1 MPRLNNNN
9 WNSYSNRYST
19 STYNNEREF
28 FNTYHLLQ
36 SPEQVE
42 IDVYLTGRQNS
53 LLESC
58 MQLSQRPASGDR
70 ELVIGNLIYD
80 FEEEELEDLEDFSGD
95 PSNPLRAAL
104 QEIADAL
111 QINIHVFV
119 GHIDICQDYLT
130 PYESRLPML
139 TKPTIV
145 LLIGCLGSEYAKE
158 ANQKEIWMNSQ
169 AVVMAFEDLVHI
181 YDFEI
186 YGCKQ
191 SHVSIQNMSCE
202 YDGVKEDY
210 KELVDRYGRRNQELL
225 DDYDL
230 HRASHDA
237 TNKLVECCNAK
248 INRFRSIFLKKL
260 RERGCAKFTKDRLQA
275 KMAALLKEDGSLDRD
290 KIENPASYIFSYA
303 DGLECNTEDCAIS
316 NPYEGSEERAKIFN
330 DRSELFR
337 LYEEIQN
344 LSENNGPIKE
354 NDAEVLKKLKS
365 LSESKKKIFTYIGL
379 NGSLLCVLAWNGCVE
394 SVEYILKQ
402 KIDLPLYS
410 KDRWQ
415 GTFVDNLLKSGNTSE
430 ENCYRIIVKILE
442 KYPDFFTNDNSPI
455 CSVLAHACEIGFY
468 SIIQLLSYKISEDFA
483 YCVHLDNNY
492 NLLFSTFRI
501 LPWSTEKAYK
511 IVKLLLA
518 KGANPNHKL
527 NEEDDIFTYYFKQ
540 HVPLVKEKILRE
552 LCNYGYSNI
561 NAINA
566 LIEEYSK
573 ILTSPRAEIAYKDT
587 LIKYV
592 HKLPSVENWNSNN
605 LGDEFKSSYEEV
617 HTTYELFLQ
626 SFRPSIQ
633 NLLRLLEDCKRII
646 NKGGKKNYQLNFNK
660 KKTLKNVKQNVNN
673 ITRRVLAPD
682 KIHIAYQDID
692 EYIKKVGAKFTK
704 EEKKAYRDRGIKII
718 QNKNQNAVERLQT
731 LESILKEIMEEAE
744 KRMKG
749 GKRYRVTH
757 KKKKRN

>member
-1 MPRLNNNN
+1 MPRLNENN
-9 WNSYSNRYST
+9 YSNRYST
-19 STYNNEREF
+19 NTYNNEREF
-28 FNTYHLLQ
+28 FNTYHFTQ

-42 IDVYLTGRQNS
+42 ISVYLTGRQNS

-80 FEEEELEDLEDFSGD
+80 FEEEELEDLEDFSVD

-119 GHIDICQDYLT
+119 GHIDVCQDYLT
-130 PYESRLPML
+130 PYEIRLPML

-210 KELVDRYGRRNQELL
+210 KELVDRYGQRNQELL

-230 HRASHDA
+230 HRASYDA

-248 INRFRSIFLKKL
+248 IKRFRSIFLKKL

-316 NPYEGSEERAKIFN
+316 NPYEGSEEIAKSFN
-330 DRSELFR
+330 DRSELFM
-337 LYEEIQN
+337 LYEEIKS
-344 LSENNGPIKE
+344 LGEKVGPIKE
-354 NDAEVLKKLKS
+354 NDAAILKLLKS
-365 LSESKKKIFTYIGL
+365 LSESKKKIFTYIG
-379 NGSLLCVLAWNGCVE
+379 NDGSLLCVLAWNGCVQ
-394 SVEYILKQ
+394 SLEYVLKQ
-402 KIDLPLYS
+402 KVDLPL
-410 KDRWQ
+410 KKVDRW
-415 GTFVDNLLKSGNTSE
+415 GLTFIENLLKSGNTSE
-430 ENCYRIIVKILE
+430 ENCYRIVVKTLE
-442 KYPDFFTNDNSPI
+442 KDSDFFTNTNPPL
-455 CSVLAHACEIGFY
+455 CSIVGHACEIGFY
-468 SIIQLLSYKISEDFA
+468 SIIELIAEKVSEPFKVCISEDSN
-483 YCVHLDNNY
+483 V
-492 NLLFSTFRI
+492 NLLYSTFRF
-501 LPWSTEKAYK
+501 LPWTTEKAYK
-511 IVKLLLA
+511 TVKLLLA
-518 KGANPNHKL
+518 KGVDPNHKVT
-527 NEEDDIFTYYFKQ
+527 EEDDILTFYFKE
-540 HVPLVKEKILRE
+540 HIPLVNGKILRE
-552 LCNYGYSNI
+552 LCNYGYSNL
-561 NAINA
+561 NAINQ

-573 ILTSPRAEIAYKDT
+573 ILTSPRAEIVYKET
-587 LIKYV
+587 LMNNLQR
-592 HKLPSVENWNSNN
+592 LPSIEHWNTND
-605 LGDEFKSSYEEV
+605 LGDEWKPIYEEV
-617 HTTYELFLQ
+617 NTTYELFLQ
-626 SFRPSIQ
+626 TFKPSIQ
-633 NLLRLLEDCKRII
+633 NFLRLLEDCKKII
-646 NKGGKKNYQLNFNK
+646 NKGGKKNYQLKFNK
-660 KKTLKNVKQNVNN
+660 EKTLKNTKRNVNN
-673 ITRRVLAPD
+673 ITRRVLAVD
-682 KIHIAYQDID
+682 KIPIAYQDID

-704 EEKKAYRDRGIKII
+704 EEKKGYRERGIQII
-718 QNKNQNAVERLQT
+718 QNKNGNAMERLQT
-731 LESILKEIMEEAE
+731 LEGILKEIMEEAA
-744 KRMKG
+744 KRSSG
-749 GKRYRVTH
+749 GKRYKVTH
-757 KKKKRN
+757 KNKKRN